1 MWFPWIQSYC
11 CVVPRDLVLLLYG
24 CHMVQVLHS
33 YCFVVSSPSGVWLSW
48 FKPYPFCCVVSSDLY
63 ILHSHWRGI
72 TLLCFLLILHTVLL
86 FYLIQSYCCEVPCG
100 PVLQHCVV
108 WFPVT
113 KSYCCVVPWVIQ
125 SWCSVVSMD
134 PVLLLCGFQWSSPS
148 GVWLSWFRSYTPT
161 VLWFLLTP
169 GITYY

>member
-11 CVVPRDLVLLLYG
+11 CVVPRDLVLLLCG
-24 CHMVQVLHS
+24 CHMVQVLHL

-72 TLLCFLLILHTVLL
+72 TVLCFLLILHTVLL
-86 FYLIQSYCCEVPCG
+86 FYLIQSYCCEVSCG

-113 KSYCCVVPWVIQ
+113 KSYCCVV
-125 SWCSVVSMD
+125 SSD
-134 PVLLLCGFQWSSPS
+134 PVLLVCGYHGSSPTPILLCGSKWPSPDVCFQ
-148 GVWLSWFRSYTPT
+148 V
-161 VLWFLLTP
+161 
-169 GITYY
+169 I